1 MRRVVWGVQDA
12 AHLSRPSLVVSE
24 QQSQVKTIIFFFTKL
39 YQYFTSALYISQFIK
54 VVLSVWLGVN

>member
-24 QQSQVKTIIFFFTKL
+24 QQSQVKTIIIFAKL
-39 YQYFTSALYISQFIK
+39 YQYFTSALYISLFIK
-54 VVLSVWLGVN
+54 LALSFWLGVN